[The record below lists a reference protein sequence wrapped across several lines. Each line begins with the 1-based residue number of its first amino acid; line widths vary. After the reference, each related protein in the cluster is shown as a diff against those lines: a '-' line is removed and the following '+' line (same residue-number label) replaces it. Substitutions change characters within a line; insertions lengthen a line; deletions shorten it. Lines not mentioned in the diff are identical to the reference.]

1 MNTKTDSD
9 SRIVN
14 DSKFDS
20 DATFDDAGRGADS
33 RSRAAGVDP
42 VDERLSPGALLL
54 YGLQHLLVMAAAPI
68 TAVFLISQA
77 LDFSTETA
85 TALMS
90 ATFLAC
96 GVGTLLQ
103 TFGPLGIGAR
113 LPFVQVPGG
122 APIVIFLTIAQT
134 TDIQTAVGAVILTA
148 LCYFLVLPF
157 FTRLLRFFP
166 PIVIGTMLLLVAVNL
181 IRIFGGLIIGKPG
194 SEGYAAPLQIL
205 LALATMGS
213 IVLFARLLSGAWQ
226 RIAVML
232 GLVVGV
238 LVAAV
243 AGEMH
248 FTPIMEGPLIALPT
262 LFPFGMPHFDLFA
275 SLPLIIFSVIAMTE
289 ATGQTLATA
298 DIVGKRGDA
307 RLLVPRNIRA
317 DAVGSLLG
325 GCLGTSLIITSGEN
339 IGIVRTTGVRSRY
352 VTAVTGTLLI
362 LLALFAPLGRLA
374 ATLPNAVVAG
384 TAVIVFA
391 VIGVMGV
398 NLLRRVD
405 FDRQG
410 NLFTLAAGLA
420 MGLLPI
426 LVPDFYSA
434 FPASLQI
441 VLGNGLAM
449 GTVTAV
455 LVNLLFHHTGAIE
468 PSRER

>member
-1 MNTKTDSD
+1 
-9 SRIVN
+9 
-14 DSKFDS
+14 
-20 DATFDDAGRGADS
+20 
-33 RSRAAGVDP
+33 
-42 VDERLSPGALLL
+42 
-54 YGLQHLLVMAAAPI
+54 
-68 TAVFLISQA
+68 
-77 LDFSTETA
+77 
-85 TALMS
+85 
-90 ATFLAC
+90 
-96 GVGTLLQ
+96 
-103 TFGPLGIGAR
+103 
-113 LPFVQVPGG
+113 
-122 APIVIFLTIAQT
+122 
-134 TDIQTAVGAVILTA
+134 
-148 LCYFLVLPF
+148 
-157 FTRLLRFFP
+157 
-166 PIVIGTMLLLVAVNL
+166 
-181 IRIFGGLIIGKPG
+181 
-194 SEGYAAPLQIL
+194 
-205 LALATMGS
+205 
-213 IVLFARLLSGAWQ
+213 
-226 RIAVML
+226 
-232 GLVVGV
+232 
-238 LVAAV
+238 
-243 AGEMH
+243 MH
-248 FTPIMEGPLIALPT
+248 FTPIMDGPLIALPT

-298 DIVGKRGDA
+298 EIVGKRGDA

-455 LVNLLFHHTGAIE
+455 LVNLLFHHTGAAE
-468 PSRER
+468 SSLER